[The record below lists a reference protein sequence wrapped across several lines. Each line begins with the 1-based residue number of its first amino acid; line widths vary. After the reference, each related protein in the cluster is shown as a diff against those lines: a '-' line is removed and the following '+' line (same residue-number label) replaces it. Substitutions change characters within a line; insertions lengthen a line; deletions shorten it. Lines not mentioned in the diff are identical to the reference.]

1 MSRRKGSLGGGVF
14 SIREV
19 EYLESLPAVDRVR
32 SGRIIYNDAFKR
44 DCIRRYRNGESPA
57 EIFRSAGLDSAL
69 IGYKRIERSIARWRA
84 TLGDDDTPP
93 TVPSPFIVSKNNR
106 WNPSMRRRLNSVAS
120 KPDRHYQYI
129 DDTADKT
136 PIASNDPQQPESES
150 EDNDTR
156 NLIIVQQARRI
167 RELEQ
172 EINALRR
179 AARDTSENTRGG
191 GLLFCAFTIPQERRG
206 SLKPKQNLK
215 TSDSRHYAC
224 RQQTTAVPRP
234 KRGSRGPAR
243 RDNFGSEGAT
253 CAARIE
259 RTPSRPG
266 GNARHT
272 PPRTSPTLRP
282 LRTSLTPRIPKT

>member
-69 IGYKRIERSIARWRA
+69 IGYRRIERSIARWRA

-156 NLIIVQQARRI
+156 NLIIAQQARRI

-179 AARDTSENTRGG
+179 AARDTSENTWGG
-191 GLLFCAFTIPQERRG
+191 GASLLRFHDSAGAKGVSQTQAEPQ
-206 SLKPKQNLK
+206 N
-215 TSDSRHYAC
+215 
-224 RQQTTAVPRP
+224 V
-234 KRGSRGPAR
+234 
-243 RDNFGSEGAT
+243 
-253 CAARIE
+253 
-259 RTPSRPG
+259 
-266 GNARHT
+266 
-272 PPRTSPTLRP
+272 
-282 LRTSLTPRIPKT
+282 